1 MLTKC
6 RWVDIT
12 ATDISNQIT
21 ESSLSK
27 LENGVRQLED
37 MGFKDDKLNR
47 ELIQKY
53 DGDVMRAV
61 QELLNFE
68 MKKP

>member
-1 MLTKC
+1 
-6 RWVDIT
+6 VDIT
-12 ATDISNQIT
+12 ATDKSSHSKLS

-37 MGFKDDKLNR
+37 MGFKDDKLNK
-47 ELIQKY
+47 ELMLKY

-68 MKKP
+68 MKKS